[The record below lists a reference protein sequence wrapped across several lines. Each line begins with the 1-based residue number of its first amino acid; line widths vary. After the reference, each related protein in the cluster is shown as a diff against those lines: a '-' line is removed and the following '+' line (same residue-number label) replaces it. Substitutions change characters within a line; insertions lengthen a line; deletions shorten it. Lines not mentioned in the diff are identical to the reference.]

1 MQAVFRLYEILDV
14 RGLEKEPERR
24 RVASVHRDERDRD
37 LRVQAERAVWGG

>member
-37 LRVQAERAVWGG
+37 MRVSATGVVWGG